1 VVVIET
7 ADMAAIPLPPDFEP
21 LADQS
26 SSQERHL
33 VMAKCTTRLRFC
45 LRAVPV
51 HCPDRLMILRD
62 QSATIRLATASRF
75 ERMTRGFR
83 PVSGRAASLS
93 FYRRTKLIQL
103 LTILDALDAGSD
115 PRDIAF
121 GLIFPRHRPLV
132 GATWKGSGERRHT
145 LRLIADARR
154 LVKSGYLKL
163 LRHT

>member
-7 ADMAAIPLPPDFEP
+7 ADMAAIPLPRDFEP
-21 LADQS
+21 LADHS

-51 HCPDRLMILRD
+51 QCPDRLMILRD
-62 QSATIRLATASRF
+62 QSAAIRLAAASRF
-75 ERMTRGFR
+75 ERMMRGVR
-83 PVSGRAASLS
+83 PVSNCAASLS
-93 FYRRTKLIQL
+93 FYRRTKLVQL
-103 LTILDALDAGSD
+103 LTILDALDVGSD

-121 GLIFPRHRPLV
+121 SLIFPRHQPLV

-145 LRLIADARR
+145 LRLIAEARLLVDARYR
-154 LVKSGYLKL
+154 HLLK
-163 LRHT
+163 HC

>member
-7 ADMAAIPLPPDFEP
+7 ADMAAIPLPPDFEL
-21 LADQS
+21 LADHS

-51 HCPDRLMILRD
+51 QCPDRLMILRD
-62 QSATIRLATASRF
+62 QSTNIRLAAASRF
-75 ERMTRGFR
+75 ERMMRGVR
-83 PVSGRAASLS
+83 PVSDRAASLS
-93 FYRRTKLIQL
+93 FYRRTKLVQL

-121 GLIFPRHRPLV
+121 RLIFPRHQPLV

-154 LVKSGYLKL
+154 LIKSGYLQM
-163 LRHT
+163 LRHM

>member
-45 LRAVPV
+45 LRAVPE

-62 QSATIRLATASRF
+62 QSATIRLAAASRF
-75 ERMTRGFR
+75 ERMTRGVR
-83 PVSGRAASLS
+83 PVSERAASPT
-93 FYRRTKLIQL
+93 FYQRTKLAQL
-103 LTILDALDAGSD
+103 LTILDALDAGAD
-115 PRDIAF
+115 PRDVAF
-121 GLIFPRHRPLV
+121 GLVFPRNQPLA

-145 LRLIADARR
+145 LRVIAGARI
-154 LVKSGYLKL
+154 LVSSGYRKL
-163 LRHT
+163 LLHN